1 LVKVNNMQRLLDSGL
16 EELTVMVYK
25 MGGVAEKALAISIN
39 GFIDGK
45 DVSKNVLELSEI
57 LVNRTVEV
65 EEKAFSL
72 IAKYQPVASDL
83 RIINSYIKVAYD
95 FERYGRYAW
104 DISFITTR
112 FNAKALNFDK
122 WIFEYIGKM
131 AEKVLEMVGISIN
144 SLKSLDP
151 ELVKTMNRAENA
163 IDKSY
168 FEYLDKLVEQA
179 GVTNESTIS
188 SVLVVRYL
196 ERIADHAMHIMEA
209 IVYIATGEKVTLR

>member
-1 LVKVNNMQRLLDSGL
+1 MKDMQRLLDTGL

-25 MGGVAEKALAISIN
+25 MGGVAEKALAASIN

-45 DVSKNVLELSEI
+45 DVSKSVHELSEI

-83 RIINSYIKVAYD
+83 RIINSYMKVAYD

-104 DISFITTR
+104 DISFITAR
-112 FNAKALNFDK
+112 FNGKALNLDK
-122 WIFEYIGKM
+122 WILEYVGKM

-151 ELVKTMNRAENA
+151 ELVKKMTKAENA
-163 IDKSY
+163 IDNAY
-168 FEYLDKLVEQA
+168 FEYLNKLVEQA

-209 IVYIATGEKVTLR
+209 IVYVATGEKVTLR

>member
-1 LVKVNNMQRLLDSGL
+1 MDSMQRLLDSGL
-16 EELTVMVYK
+16 EELTVLVYK
-25 MGGVAEKALAISIN
+25 MGGVAEKALSTSID

-45 DVSKNVLELSEI
+45 DVSKNVHELSEI

-83 RIINSYIKVAYD
+83 RIINSYMKVSYD

-112 FNAKALNFDK
+112 FSGKKLDK

-131 AEKVLEMVGISIN
+131 AEKVLDMVRISIN

-151 ELVKTMNRAENA
+151 ELLKTMTKAENA
-163 IDKSY
+163 VDKAY

-179 GVTNESTIS
+179 RITNESTIS